1 MSPMFVLLGVLLSL
15 VPVARIETSEPV
27 VVLTFDACAT
37 RRRGYEFDRAVFEAL
52 RREQIPATIFV
63 SGRWVEAH
71 PEATKELA
79 AEPLLEFGNHSWD
92 HQKLPRLKRAAL
104 RSQIERT
111 ERILERTVG
120 RRSVAVRPPYGDWSQ
135 RVLETVRAAGLP
147 FVTWDVA
154 SGDPSDKATVAGM
167 VEKVLRE
174 ASAGS
179 IVVFHINGRGH
190 GTADAVPLVAKAIR
204 ARGLRLVKLS
214 ELLASGAKPNAPG
227 LAQPS
232 TTPVAVDDCGA
243 VHKPRSHAEGPSP
256 DR

>member
-1 MSPMFVLLGVLLSL
+1 MCLMFVLLGVLLSL
-15 VPVARIETSEPV
+15 VPVTRIETSEPV
-27 VVLTFDACAT
+27 VALTFDACAT
-37 RRRGYEFDRAVFEAL
+37 RRRGYEFDRGVFAAL
-52 RREQIPATIFV
+52 QREQIPATIFV
-63 SGRWVEAH
+63 SGRWVQAH
-71 PEATKELA
+71 PDATKELA
-79 AEPLLEFGNHSWD
+79 AEPLLEFGNHTWD
-92 HQKLPRLKRAAL
+92 HQRLQRLKRGAV

-135 RVLETVRAAGLP
+135 RVVETIRATGLP
-147 FVTWDVA
+147 FVTWDVE
-154 SGDPSDKATVAGM
+154 SGDPSDKTTVAGM

-190 GTADAVPLVAKAIR
+190 GTAEAVPLVAKAIR

-214 ELLASGAKPNAPG
+214 ELLASRAKPNEPA

-232 TTPVAVDDCGA
+232 TTPTAVDDRGA
-243 VHKPRSHAEGPSP
+243 GH
-256 DR
+256 